1 MAEPKGKYVKHGDV
15 EEWEWDKD
23 GPGVPKLTGGYVVP
37 ESEFDPRSVETG
49 DLKSPSEKVAEKAE
63 SKGLTL
69 AEEPEPEKAEPEKKA
84 EPKKVTT
91 TTAKPLVDKK

>member
-1 MAEPKGKYVKHGDV
+1 MAEPKGKYVKKGDV

-37 ESEFDPRSVETG
+37 EGEFDPTSVETG
-49 DLKSPSEKVAEKAE
+49 DLKSASEKVAEAGE

-69 AEEPEPEKAEPEKKA
+69 AEEPEAEDD

-91 TTAKPLVDKK
+91 ATAKPLVGPAKK

>member
-23 GPGVPKLTGGYVVP
+23 GPGSPTLTGGWVVP
-37 ESEFDPRSVETG
+37 EGEFDPRAPSDTR
-49 DLKSPSEKVAEKAE
+49 SASEKVAEAAE

-69 AEEPEPEKAEPEKKA
+69 AEEPENE

-91 TTAKPLVDKK
+91 KTAAPLAGKK